1 MRVLIIGLGSIAK
14 KHINALIKINDQTV
28 IYALRSNRNAEDYL
42 NVINIFDFEE
52 AKKLQLDFAIISSPT
67 NLHLADIE
75 RCLTLN
81 IPLFIEKPAFDSL
94 EIGDILDKTNDTKS
108 YIGCN
113 LRFLDCLIFVKEFLG
128 NVNNKI
134 NEVNVYFGSYL
145 PDWRPNTDYKLGY
158 SANKEKGGGVHLDLI
173 HELDYLTWIFGQPK
187 HSSKTLKSNSS
198 LEINSIDYA
207 NYNLEYENFVANV
220 ILNYYRRDSRREFE
234 IVLDEFTL
242 KVDLNKNEVF
252 KNNERIFKSE
262 QSILNTYTDQMNYFI
277 ENKSHKMFNDL
288 KEAYATLKICLQ

>member
-81 IPLFIEKPAFDSL
+81 IPL
-94 EIGDILDKTNDTKS
+94 
-108 YIGCN
+108 
-113 LRFLDCLIFVKEFLG
+113 FVKEFLG